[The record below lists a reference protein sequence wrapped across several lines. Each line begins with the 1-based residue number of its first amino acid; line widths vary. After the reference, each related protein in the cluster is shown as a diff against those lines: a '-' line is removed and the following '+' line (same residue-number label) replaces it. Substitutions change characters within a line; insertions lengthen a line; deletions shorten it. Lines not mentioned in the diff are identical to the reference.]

1 METPPSE
8 EKEVNHR
15 RELGGE
21 LVPVGKPVVF
31 EPPVTASSSTEV
43 ALAKPEVVNPFWSDH
58 VKEDAVLAS
67 LRPSFLPTDAPGDGV
82 SGVVAVSPQRPMS
95 LTSDVVTPEMRLQ
108 YAQMVERTL
117 IAENQRLKEEGER
130 LRSLVNFYDEQ
141 RHGDSRASSW

>member
-8 EKEVNHR
+8 EKEVNQP

-21 LVPVGKPVVF
+21 LVPVGSLWCLNHLYQHRVRRRWR
-31 EPPVTASSSTEV
+31 
-43 ALAKPEVVNPFWSDH
+43 LQKPEVVNPFWSDH

-95 LTSDVVTPEMRLQ
+95 LTSDVGTP
-108 YAQMVERTL
+108 
-117 IAENQRLKEEGER
+117 
-130 LRSLVNFYDEQ
+130 
-141 RHGDSRASSW
+141 DSTHRWWRGR

>member
-1 METPPSE
+1 MNL
-8 EKEVNHR
+8 EVNWCLWVSLWCLNHLYR
-15 RELGGE
+15 RQVRRRWHSQSL
-21 LVPVGKPVVF
+21 
-31 EPPVTASSSTEV
+31 
-43 ALAKPEVVNPFWSDH
+43 WSDH

-67 LRPSFLPTDAPGDGV
+67 LKPSFLPTDAPGVGV

>member
-1 METPPSE
+1 MSPKVAEAMASEDSMETPSSQ
-8 EKEVNHR
+8 EKVVNQP

-21 LVPVGKPVVF
+21 LVPVGEPVVF
-31 EPPVTASSSTEV
+31 GPSVPASSSTEV

-95 LTSDVVTPEMRLQ
+95 LTSDVGTP
-108 YAQMVERTL
+108 
-117 IAENQRLKEEGER
+117 
-130 LRSLVNFYDEQ
+130 
-141 RHGDSRASSW
+141 DSTHRWWRGR